1 MAAAMVSKIWSRDQP
16 PSSRDNRQVAELA
29 DEQQRGVVPSD
40 PEFWRAAGGVEAR
53 KRLSDALRFELLGP
67 EAPEEELVESPIT
80 RYLTGMLAPF
90 GTEVAS
96 TEQDESL
103 ALGEGDEDAG
113 AADAAPPLSQAMS
126 PSSIGLSFLLIEGTL
141 GLTVTATWG
150 DYERLAALDE
160 ASDEEEEG
168 ESPEEAEP
176 EEEGSPD
183 EPAPRRRRPPRWRRV
198 PRAASLNV
206 TLRPGDGLQG
216 DHRLPDD
223 GVTIE
228 HLTRRVGDQL
238 AVSVFLVNRRPDDAK
253 GHSPADRWI
262 FQPELCIRGTDG
274 EAVFLPRS
282 LERRRTGT
290 DRDADSN
297 RLLYRAK
304 LEFAVGHGCA
314 ADWNRSD
321 DSRRAVEVRTNLIPG
336 FELARVEP
344 RVIGG
349 SGLDMAVLAKCGSP
363 TELNRLLRPVLESYS
378 AWIEG
383 EQTPRLETLTDDLRS
398 VAADHIDAC
407 RDSLRRMEEAL
418 VLLVDHPEAFEAFR
432 FANHAMLLQRS
443 HTDWAAKRR
452 KDRGSAPA
460 EPNIEG
466 RWRPFQLAFILL
478 NLPALIEPS
487 HTDRRT
493 GDLLWF
499 PTGGGKTEA
508 YLGLAAFAL
517 ALRRLRTVPGL
528 RTDAGVSVLMR
539 YTLRLLTI
547 QQFQRAVAMICAC
560 DVLRRRDPAKW
571 GERSFSIGLW
581 VGMRATPNRHA
592 EARLGLT
599 RLKAGERQV
608 DKNPCQLESCPWC
621 GTSLGYADYWDDGD
635 AVRIRVACPE
645 KDCEFSRQR
654 SHGLPVV
661 LVDEEIYRECPAMV
675 ISTVDKFA
683 QMPWN
688 GEIQALF
695 GRIDRECSRCG
706 FLTADS
712 NHKGHGRSG
721 SKETL
726 SASAP
731 LAPPDLIIQ
740 DELHLI
746 SGPLGTLV
754 GLYETAVDVLCA
766 RTDAGAVIKPKL
778 VASTATVR
786 RAYEQVRAIFDRSL
800 KVFPPPGLEPSDSF
814 FAVESPLTQTSPGRL
829 YMGVMA
835 PGKSMKTAVVRVSA
849 ALLASSAGLAL
860 GDARLADAYKTLVL
874 YFNSLRELGGAVRLM
889 DDDVPARLGQLEERG
904 FPRRFAPVY
913 AELTSRVFSE
923 QIPALLRQLEQ
934 PHDVPRDE
942 GDPFPLDAVLASNM
956 ISVGV
961 DVSRLGLMV
970 VNGQPKMSSEYIQAT
985 GRVGRETWAP
995 GLVVTIYNW
1004 TRPRDLSH
1012 YERFSHY
1019 HETFYRNVEAVS
1031 ATPFSSRA
1039 RDRGLAGA
1047 FVSATRLGSS
1057 TLSPETAANRF
1068 DADDPEVGAVIEQF
1082 RSRAEA
1088 TSDAQTASQL
1098 EAQLIALSEEWSDWA
1113 AEPLRYGWRSPD
1125 PAKQPGSEV
1134 LLRAA
1139 EGGRWGHWDAP
1150 GSLREVEQQSRVYLL
1165 DVDGS

>member
-1 MAAAMVSKIWSRDQP
+1 MAQ
-16 PSSRDNRQVAELA
+16 LA
-29 DEQQRGVVPSD
+29 GAQEHGFVPSD
-40 PEFWRAAGGVEAR
+40 SEFWSAVGAVAAR
-53 KRLSDALRFELLGP
+53 QRLVDALRFELLGP
-67 EAPEEELVESPIT
+67 EAPEEELAESPIT

-90 GTEVAS
+90 GTEVPP

-103 ALGEGDEDAG
+103 AIGDGEEDAG
-113 AADAAPPLSQAMS
+113 TAGVAPPLSQAMS
-126 PSSIGLSFLLIEGTL
+126 PSSIGLSFLLPGGIFEL
-141 GLTVTATWG
+141 SVTAKWG
-150 DYERLAALDE
+150 DYVRLAAPEDE
-160 ASDEEEEG
+160 GDEEHAG
-168 ESPEEAEP
+168 EAPQPEAPTGAAPEED
-176 EEEGSPD
+176 GSGETSAGAAPA
-183 EPAPRRRRPPRWRRV
+183 EPAPRRHRPPRWKRA
-198 PRAASLNV
+198 PRDPDSLAI
-206 TLRPGDGLQG
+206 TLRPGEGLQR
-216 DHRLPDD
+216 DPLLADD
-223 GVTIE
+223 DVTIE
-228 HLTRRVGDQL
+228 HLARQVGDQL
-238 AVSVFLVNRRPDDAK
+238 AVSVFLVNRRSDDGK
-253 GHSPADRWI
+253 GRAPADRWL
-262 FQPELCIRGTDG
+262 FQPQLSVRAADG
-274 EAVFLPRS
+274 AAVFPPRS
-282 LERRRTGT
+282 LARRLAGT

-297 RLLYRAK
+297 RLLYREK

-314 ADWNRSD
+314 TEWSRFE
-321 DSRRAVEVRTNLIPG
+321 DSKRAVEVRTNFIPG
-336 FELARVEP
+336 FELPRIEP
-344 RVIGG
+344 RVIEG
-349 SGLDMAVLAKCGSP
+349 SGLDMAVLAACDSP
-363 TELNRLLRPVLESYS
+363 IELNRLLRPLLESYG
-378 AWIEG
+378 AWIER
-383 EQTPRLETLTDDLRS
+383 EQSPRIESIPDDLRD
-398 VAADHIDAC
+398 VAVDHIAAC

-418 VLLVDHPEAFEAFR
+418 VLLEDPDAFEAFR

-443 HTDWAAKRR
+443 HTDWASKRR
-452 KDRGSAPA
+452 KDRGSAPT
-460 EPNIEG
+460 EPELGG

-478 NLPALIEPS
+478 NLPALIDPS
-487 HTDRRT
+487 HPDRGV

-508 YLGLAAFAL
+508 YLGLAAFTL
-517 ALRRLRTVPGL
+517 ALRRRRMAPGL
-528 RTDAGVSVLMR
+528 RTDAGVTVLMR

-560 DVLRRRDPAKW
+560 DVLRRRDPAEW

-581 VGMRATPNRHA
+581 VGMKATPNSHA

-621 GTSLGYADYWDDGD
+621 GASFGYGDYWDDGD
-635 AVRIRVACPE
+635 AFRIRVACPE
-645 KDCEFSRQR
+645 KDCDFSRQR
-654 SHGLPVV
+654 SQGLPVV
-661 LVDEEIYRECPAMV
+661 LVDEEIYRECPSMV

-695 GRIDRECSRCG
+695 GRIDRECSHCG

-712 NHKGHGRSG
+712 DHKGHGRGGSG
-721 SKETL
+721 ETVA
-726 SASAP
+726 ASPP

-754 GLYETAVDVLCA
+754 GLYETAVDVLSA
-766 RTDAGAVIKPKL
+766 RSEGGVVIKPKV

-814 FAVESPLTQTSPGRL
+814 FAVESPLTETSPGRL
-829 YMGVMA
+829 YVGVMA

-849 ALLASSAGLAL
+849 ALLSSSAGLAA
-860 GDARLADAYKTLVL
+860 GDARVADAYMTLVL

-889 DDDVPARLGQLEERG
+889 DDDVPARLGQLAERG
-904 FPRRFAPVY
+904 FPRRFAPIY

-934 PHDVPRDE
+934 PHDAPREE
-942 GDPFPLDAVLASNM
+942 GDPFPLDTVLASNM

-970 VNGQPKMSSEYIQAT
+970 VNGQPKMSAEYIQAT
-985 GRVGRETWAP
+985 GRVGREVWAP

-1012 YERFSHY
+1012 YERFAHY

-1057 TLSPETAANRF
+1057 TLAPETAANRF
-1068 DADDPEVGAVIEQF
+1068 ERDDAQVAAVIEQF
-1082 RSRAEA
+1082 RSRAESIA
-1088 TSDAQTASQL
+1088 DAQTASQL

-1125 PAKQPGSEV
+1125 PAKQPGSDV

-1150 GSLREVEQQSRVYLL
+1150 GSLREVEEQSRVYLL
-1165 DVDGS
+1165 DADGP